1 MCSPLPKI
9 RTPATWLRPL
19 PEEDRSKTP
28 KPYRSIPPNDLP
40 EPENNWANA
49 LATTYKDPEENKKR
63 IFTKGRKTKPKTTK
77 LGTEWKSVK
86 RRSQI
91 EAKKSIKSKSQ
102 QKSQTVKVKVNPDK
116 VKVKRK
122 SKSEEI

>member
-1 MCSPLPKI
+1 NKPVVAKVNASSSTPSISPDVSELK
-9 RTPATWLRPL
+9 
-19 PEEDRSKTP
+19 DMVK
-28 KPYRSIPPNDLP
+28 
-40 EPENNWANA
+40 A
-49 LATTYKDPEENKKR
+49 LWKW
-63 IFTKGRKTKPKTTK
+63 IFTKRRKTKPKTTK

-116 VKVKRK
+116 VKV
-122 SKSEEI
+122 SSEKLK